1 MADNLNL
8 RKKNIMMPRSP
19 VLKKGKLK
27 INFPKAIAEFESVL
41 RKFPVKNILY
51 NTMFQG
57 RGLEFESYR
66 KFESYEDAN
75 MIDWKAS
82 LRTNSLLARKYIRER
97 DLNVYFL
104 VDVSNSMLFGS
115 ENKLKAEYV
124 AEIVCALSHLI
135 ANSGDKIG
143 LVMFSDDIVKIL
155 PPSNSKN
162 QFALFMKYLS
172 DTNLYGGGFD
182 LKKTIDNVLRRIG
195 YSYTV
200 FIVVSDFIKTRKD
213 SEKTFHLIGSQF
225 ETIAV
230 MVRDL
235 FDEDLPKTK
244 FQFALQDPYSNQQMI
259 LDPEIAAK
267 RYKQIAAR
275 QKGMMKDIFKKS
287 RIDLLELMTNKPFAY
302 PTAAFLKARATRGGR
317 I

>member
-8 RKKNIMMPRSP
+8 RKENITASQSP
-19 VLKKGKLK
+19 VLKKGEFK
-27 INFPKAIAEFESVL
+27 INFPRAIAEFESVL

-66 KFESYEDAN
+66 NFEPYDDAN

-82 LRTNSLLARKYIRER
+82 LRTNSLLVRKYIRER

-115 ENKLKAEYV
+115 ENKLKAEYI
-124 AEIVCALSHLI
+124 AEMVGALSHLI
-135 ANSGDKIG
+135 VSSGDKIG

-155 PPSNSKN
+155 PPANSKN

-172 DTNLYGGGFD
+172 DANLYGGGFD
-182 LKKTIDNVLRRIG
+182 LKKTLNNVLRRIDS
-195 YSYTV
+195 SYTV
-200 FIVVSDFIKTRKD
+200 FIVVSDFINTRKD
-213 SEKTFHLIGSQF
+213 SERTFRLMGSRF

-235 FDEDLPKTK
+235 FDENLPKTK
-244 FQFALQDPYSNQQMI
+244 YQFALQDPYSNQQMI
-259 LDPEIAAK
+259 LDPEIAAE
-267 RYKQIAAR
+267 RYKQAAAR
-275 QKGMMKDIFKKS
+275 QKGMMKAIFKKS
-287 RIDLLELMTNKPFAY
+287 RIDVLELMTDKSFAY
-302 PTAAFLKARATRGGR
+302 PTATFLKARATKGGR